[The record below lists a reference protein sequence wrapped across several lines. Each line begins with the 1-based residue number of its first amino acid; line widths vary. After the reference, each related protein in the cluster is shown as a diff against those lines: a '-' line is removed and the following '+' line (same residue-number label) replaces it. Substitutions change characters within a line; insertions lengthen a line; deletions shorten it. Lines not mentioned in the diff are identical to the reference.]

1 MNNLT
6 VNNEAATALDIKQLK
21 ERREEIAS
29 KFQAVA
35 DAVKAITGKLP
46 DKSVVLDLVKDQD
59 DIDLRIAVWDLY
71 HRSLN
76 INLPLKYIRTNSID
90 TAPDQVKDLYYAAEE
105 ARGRSDEPGRYYDK
119 PTKEWKGVAVSEE
132 ERSMIAQRNQQEFK
146 SQEDLDAYQHLKREV
161 YFLNRSQI
169 KDKKSLPPVKMVAL
183 LPHLAPFL
191 EYIRQDSPEFPGP
204 GKYFYEYKVRTS
216 DFLKK
221 GNDYRAFD
229 EYMSGDIPGIVM
241 NNIRKGQFEKRKP
254 VRV

>member
-6 VNNEAATALDIKQLK
+6 INNEAATALDIKQLK

-35 DAVKAITGKLP
+35 EAVKAITGKLP
-46 DKSVVLDLVKDQD
+46 DKSVVLDLVKDQE
-59 DIDLRIAVWDLY
+59 DINLRIAVWDLY

-76 INLPLKYIRTNSID
+76 INLPLKHIRTNSIE
-90 TAPDQVKDLYYAAEE
+90 TAPDQVKDLYYAADD

-146 SQEDLDAYQHLKREV
+146 SEEDLNAYQHLKREV
-161 YFLNRSQI
+161 YFLNRSQV
-169 KDKKSLPPVKMVAL
+169 KDKKSLPPVQLVKLV
-183 LPHLAPFL
+183 PHLAPFL
-191 EYIRQDSPEFPGP
+191 EYIRQTEPEMPGP
-204 GKYFYEYKVRTS
+204 GNYFYEYKVRTS

-221 GNDYRAFD
+221 GNSYRAFD
-229 EYMSGDIPGIVM
+229 EYMTGDLPSLVISGT
-241 NNIRKGQFEKRKP
+241 RKGQFEKRKP

>member
-1 MNNLT
+1 MNNLKI
-6 VNNEAATALDIKQLK
+6 NNEAATALDIKQLK
-21 ERREEIAS
+21 KRREETAS

-35 DAVKAITGKLP
+35 EAIKAITGKLP
-46 DKSVVLDLVKDQD
+46 DKSVVLDLVKDQE
-59 DIDLRIAVWDLY
+59 DINLRIAVWDLY

-90 TAPDQVKDLYYAAEE
+90 TAPDKVKELYYAADQ
-105 ARGRSDEPGRYYDK
+105 ARGTSDEPGRYFQK
-119 PTKEWKGVAVSEE
+119 STKEWKAVPISEE

-146 SQEDLDAYQHLKREV
+146 SQEDLDAYQHLKREA
-161 YFLNRSQI
+161 YFLNRCQV
-169 KDKKSLPPVKMVAL
+169 KDKKSLPPVKLVEI

-191 EYIRQDSPEFPGP
+191 EYIRQDEPEMPGP

-229 EYMSGDIPGIVM
+229 EYMAGDIPGIVM
-241 NNIRKGQFEKRKP
+241 NNLRKGQFEKRKP